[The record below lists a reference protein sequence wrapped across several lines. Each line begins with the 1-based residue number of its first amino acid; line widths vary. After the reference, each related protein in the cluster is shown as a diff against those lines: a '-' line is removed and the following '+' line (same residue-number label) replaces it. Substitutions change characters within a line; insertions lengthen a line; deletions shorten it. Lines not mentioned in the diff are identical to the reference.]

1 MFYLTS
7 FIHFLFP
14 FILLFNLNCLA
25 DLSQE
30 TIYLTW
36 QQSPSTTMTIQ
47 WISSPKE
54 NQSVIVYRKLGGESE
69 WQKATGEVINFPHAS
84 YLVIHTV
91 ELKNLQPNSEYA
103 FKVSPSPL
111 EYRFL
116 TAPNNLEKEVR
127 FVVGG
132 DMYHDDISFL
142 IKTNQQ
148 AAKTNPLFALIGG
161 DIAYAVKSSSFGMQQ
176 INRWIDWIKA
186 WHTHMVTPQG
196 HLIPVISA
204 IGNHDLNGG
213 FDQTPA
219 QAAIFSAL
227 FPMPGKQV
235 YNVLDFDPF
244 LSIFILDSGH
254 SNPIGGKQ
262 TEWLKKA
269 LSEHT
274 HAAWADWSAAF
285 VLNFSPRLHFGEW
298 HRLVA
303 ERRQQPNESGIEY
316 ALDKYKLLRVSPI
329 PLNDEQ
335 RVSFLIDGLAKWQHV
350 AAMTANAPANVT
362 AFIQRIR
369 ALETLGVTGR
379 PDAQPPGP
387 VAQQTVPDFGAALTA
402 LGDRLVEQMMSRL
415 SIGNR
420 GGGRGGSS
428 RGRGWVD
435 PGARSCYNCGVVGHM
450 SRNCPSKHPK
460 GPAGP

>member
-1 MFYLTS
+1 
-7 FIHFLFP
+7 
-14 FILLFNLNCLA
+14 
-25 DLSQE
+25 
-30 TIYLTW
+30 
-36 QQSPSTTMTIQ
+36 MTD
-47 WISSPKE
+47 P
-54 NQSVIVYRKLGGESE
+54 
-69 WQKATGEVINFPHAS
+69 A
-84 YLVIHTV
+84 LV
-91 ELKNLQPNSEYA
+91 A
-103 FKVSPSPL
+103 A
-111 EYRFL
+111 L
-116 TAPNNLEKEVR
+116 TALTQQVA
-127 FVVGG
+127 
-132 DMYHDDISFL
+132 DDRQEAQRR
-142 IKTNQQ
+142 TNQLVGALQQQTQQHQ
-148 AAKTNPLFALIGG
+148 ALVGLIQ
-161 DIAYAVKSSSFGMQQ
+161 AQQ
-176 INRWIDWIKA
+176 GQQVQVVA
-186 WHTHMVTPQG
+186 P
-196 HLIPVISA
+196 A
-204 IGNHDLNGG
+204 A
-213 FDQTPA
+213 A
-219 QAAIFSAL
+219 QAAQPRISAAAVESIPQFEGAL
-227 FPMPGKQV
+227 KDHPQDFVDFVERVAAAENWTDPQRIQV
-235 YNVLDFDPF
+235 ASRRLLRTALDWH
-244 LSIFILDSGH
+244 IHTG
-254 SNPIGGKQ
+254 
-262 TEWLKKA
+262 
-269 LSEHT
+269 HT